1 MASNRIKGQE
11 VSIEIVADNQIV
23 SSMTA
28 VRSCEFKYNREILS
42 EGYIGEKTERKDS
55 IFKGVSGSMEVHLD
69 DPNAFNFFIQMN
81 DKSKRRLPG
90 VTVNVK
96 MTLNFPDG
104 RRVRII
110 VPDVEFGELPV
121 NFGSRS
127 DYGTTSLDFEA
138 SDARAIIG

>member
-127 DYGTTSLDFEA
+127 DNSTTSLDFEA